1 MKIVRHETLDQID
14 EKILAELNRNGRI
27 SVAELSRRV
36 NLSKTPCQARI
47 RRLEAAGY
55 ILGYKA
61 VLDPGR
67 LGLPHVAFVEVKLSD
82 TRAAALSAF
91 NKAVRALPEVEQCH
105 MIASSFDYLLKVRTR
120 DIADYRAVLGEKIS
134 ALPHVAH
141 TSTHVSME
149 AVKDA
154 VEPRMPRETHS

>member
-1 MKIVRHETLDQID
+1 MTIKYADNETLDRSD
-14 EKILAELNRNGRI
+14 RRILEELSRDGRI

-47 RRLEAAGY
+47 KRLEARGY
-55 ILGYKA
+55 ILGYRA
-61 VLDPGR
+61 VIDPKRIGR
-67 LGLPHVAFVEVKLSD
+67 PHVAFVEVKLSD
-82 TRAAALSAF
+82 TRAAALDAF
-91 NKAVRALPEVEQCH
+91 NKAVRGLPEVEQCH
-105 MIASSFDYLLKVRTR
+105 MIASSFDYLLKVRTK

-149 AVKDA
+149 AVKDDA
-154 VEPRMPRETHS
+154 DEI